1 MGPQSRSWR
10 EILCRIRAQ
19 NYCRATLLV
28 PNGRKNRSTSIGYR
42 GFPEVSSIYRF
53 PMSAQNRLPIFLLVG
68 ALFSLAYATEEQD
81 ETVPRE
87 FGGACGGV
95 GFSQAW
101 KYFEEALKL
110 EPNGQYAEFSISS
123 AAYEKKHSD
132 SA

>member
-87 FGGACGGV
+87 FGGLAEVSASSKHGSRSEERRV
-95 GFSQAW
+95 GKECRSRGW
-101 KYFEEALKL
+101 RWL
-110 EPNGQYAEFSISS
+110 
-123 AAYEKKHSD
+123 
-132 SA
+132 